1 MRLSNSA
8 TERLLAGDPSADQAD
23 LATVAAFLS
32 DLPKTLPP
40 AEVGDVREAHLD
52 AITREA
58 RIVAAAAPPRAR
70 RSTRRL
76 VVTAVAAG
84 LGVLTTGVGVAAAV
98 GANPLGFLPNLLPI
112 PASSVRVDHPASLEP
127 SAHEPSGPPVPPP
140 PTHSPQ
146 STGAPGQPAGEDTPG
161 GSQSNNGRSDEARSD
176 HSPTA
181 KPSHPNNGK
190 SGEKGEHGRSEDN
203 PGKGK
208 PTANPGK
215 GKPAATSEAT
225 SHARTD
231 PPGKT
236 TSGN

>member
-8 TERLLAGDPSADQAD
+8 TERLLAGNPPDDQAD
-23 LATVAAFLS
+23 LSTVAAFLS

-58 RIVAAAAPPRAR
+58 RIVAAAAPHRAR

-98 GANPLGFLPNLLPI
+98 GANPLGFLPNLLPL
-112 PASSVRVDHPASLEP
+112 PAITARVDTPASLEP
-127 SAHEPSGPPVPPP
+127 SAPGPSGPPVPPP
-140 PTHSPQ
+140 TRSPEGTGRPT
-146 STGAPGQPAGEDTPG
+146 GEDTPG
-161 GSQSNNGRSDEARSD
+161 RSESDNGKSDEARSE

-181 KPSHPNNGK
+181 KPSHSNNGK

-215 GKPAATSEAT
+215 GKSTATSEAT
-225 SHARTD
+225 SHARND

-236 TSGN
+236 TSGD